1 MRESPRL
8 RRLRSD
14 HKALQTLAEESSIFS
29 FHGHGEPPEL
39 YVVRFAGRGLWK
51 PEGNGDVRFHESHE
65 VHIRLG
71 AAYPRMMP
79 ELAWKTPIFHP
90 NISAS
95 GVVCLGGYGTY
106 WVPSLTLD
114 ELCTMLW
121 DMIRYQNYDETSPYN
136 REAANWIKNQIHY
149 RLPLDSRPLRDRK
162 AGYATPLAAEVVA
175 DKHKPKVKKEK
186 ADSRWRGGS
195 SGGSSGTAGAWKS
208 TEGAGRLAGGWR
220 GGGAGAGSSS
230 GGVKAA
236 LDGRDL
242 SRRPPGRRSSSMT
255 REPSPDGPAS
265 PPGNPAADSPRRFA
279 GTDGRTV
286 SSAGGGLRRPP
297 GRLRVVWSLAPQ
309 C

>member
-51 PEGNGDVRFHESHE
+51 PDGNSDVRLHESHE
-65 VHIRLG
+65 VHIRLS

-114 ELCTMLW
+114 ELCVMLW

-136 REAANWIKNQIHY
+136 REAANWIKNQIHF
-149 RLPLDSRPLRDRK
+149 RLPLDQRPLRDRK
-162 AGYATPLAAEVVA
+162 AGYATPLAAEVLS
-175 DKHKPKVKKEK
+175 DKPKPKKK
-186 ADSRWRGGS
+186 DQADSRWRVASAAGGS
-195 SGGSSGTAGAWKS
+195 SAPVAPPVRTPVMPAPQPQPVEA
-208 TEGAGRLAGGWR
+208 E
-220 GGGAGAGSSS
+220 
-230 GGVKAA
+230 VIF
-236 LDGRDL
+236 LDD
-242 SRRPPGRRSSSMT
+242 SPSPPRRPAVPAQS
-255 REPSPDGPAS
+255 REE
-265 PPGNPAADSPRRFA
+265 
-279 GTDGRTV
+279 
-286 SSAGGGLRRPP
+286 GGIMFIE
-297 GRLRVVWSLAPQ
+297 
-309 C
+309 